1 MLVGGFTDIVPCDRL
16 GDCNIA
22 CEVCRPIPPHPRC
35 AALRC
40 HVLLCLRD
48 GGQHHLARAA
58 AVLRAALY
66 GTADGPTGQPLSPA
80 PSQQHSARGKPRR
93 DQQAKQS
100 RIGGAAGTGG
110 EAVELQRQAV
120 QGLVDLAVTWGV
132 GLVDKA
138 LAAAV
143 EAAARRRRVD
153 AVAERLAAAGLEGG
167 DGQGDGEEQQR
178 DGGSREGLK
187 ARDAGVVRTLLRFT
201 DGMVR
206 VLQVGRA
213 LMRTAVSDHLRL
225 RVVLAALGRLVTPRA
240 ALQISEAFNAC
251 ARAFNMYI

>member
-1 MLVGGFTDIVPCDRL
+1 M
-16 GDCNIA
+16 
-22 CEVCRPIPPHPRC
+22 PPHPRC

-48 GGQHHLARAA
+48 GGQQHLTRAA

-66 GTADGPTGQPLSPA
+66 GTADGPTGQLLSPA

-100 RIGGAAGTGG
+100 RNGCGAAGTGG
-110 EAVELQRQAV
+110 DAVELQRQAV

-153 AVAERLAAAGLEGG
+153 AVAERLAAAGLEGV
-167 DGQGDGEEQQR
+167 DVPGDGEQQER
-178 DGGSREGLK
+178 DGGSGEGFK
-187 ARDAGVVRTLLRFT
+187 ARDAGVIRTLLRFT

-206 VLQVGRA
+206 VLQVVRA
-213 LMRTAVSDHLRL
+213 LKRTAVYPSELEDGAWRSRRGGHIEGGP
-225 RVVLAALGRLVTPRA
+225 AALCSVQGVRPCCCVCLC
-240 ALQISEAFNAC
+240 L
-251 ARAFNMYI
+251 